1 LSAGLVIVTH
11 GASGAALR
19 AEAEF
24 IVGSSLQE
32 IRCVPFNGSG
42 DHPEDVKHISEAIDK
57 ASSGD
62 GALVMTD
69 LIGAS
74 PSNRVAGL
82 LEEHDAMMVTGVN
95 LAMVLCAWANREMPL
110 EQLTRKVAECG
121 RRSTKIFQK

>member
-1 LSAGLVIVTH
+1 MSTGLVIVTH
-11 GASGAALR
+11 GESGAALR

-42 DHPEDVKHISEAIDK
+42 DDPEDVEHISKAIDK
-57 ASSGD
+57 ASAGD

-82 LEEHDAMMVTGVN
+82 LTEHEAMMVTGVN

-110 EQLTRKVAECG
+110 KQLSRKVAECG

>member
-1 LSAGLVIVTH
+1 MTTGLVIVTH
-11 GASGAALR
+11 GESGAALR

-24 IVGSSLQE
+24 IVGSSLQN

-42 DHPEDVKHISEAIDK
+42 NSPEDVEHISKAIDK
-57 ASSGD
+57 ASA
-62 GALVMTD
+62 GAGTLVMTD

-82 LEEHDAMMVTGVN
+82 LDEHDAMMVTGVN

>member
-1 LSAGLVIVTH
+1 LNIGLVIVTH
-11 GASGAALR
+11 GESGAALR

-42 DHPEDVKHISEAIDK
+42 GDPEDVEHIKNAIRAADN
-57 ASSGD
+57 GN
-62 GALVMTD
+62 GTLVLTD

-82 LEEHDAMMVTGVN
+82 LDEHDAVMVTGVN

-110 EQLTRKVAECG
+110 GQLTRKVAECG